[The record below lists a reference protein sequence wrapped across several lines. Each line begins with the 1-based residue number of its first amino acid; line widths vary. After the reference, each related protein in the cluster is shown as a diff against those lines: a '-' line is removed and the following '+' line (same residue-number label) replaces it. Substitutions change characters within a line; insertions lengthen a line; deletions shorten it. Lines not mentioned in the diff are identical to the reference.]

1 MKFLSNFLLIV
12 FFFSSISYAQEK
24 DVIDV
29 AAEHLLEGK
38 QETDMTYREMMQ
50 IMGRSATKM
59 YEGILLQ
66 NKQMVIDGALS
77 ISGHRAPRH
86 KPWLIMR
93 ESDQE
98 AFKTML
104 LFYDEAL
111 HEGAENIIESLEEND
126 WNASN
131 QLLGKMTSNCIV
143 CHQVWRDKVVK
154 REFKKIRKT
163 RRKRRYEDRFNDES
177 NHGHNA
183 DGTHIK
189 VKDPVDS
196 KDL

>member
-1 MKFLSNFLLIV
+1 MKFLGIFLLII
-12 FFFSSISYAQEK
+12 FSLFSISYAQEK
-24 DVIDV
+24 DVTDV

-38 QETDMTYREMMQ
+38 QKTDMTYREMMQ

-77 ISGHRAPRH
+77 ISDHRAPRH

-98 AFKTML
+98 AFKKML
-104 LFYDEAL
+104 LFYDKAL
-111 HEGAENIIESLEEND
+111 HKGAEEIVESLEEND
-126 WNASN
+126 WGASN
-131 QLLGKMTSNCIV
+131 QLLGKMTTNCIA

-154 REFKKIRKT
+154 REFKKINNYRN
-163 RRKRRYEDRFNDES
+163 KRRYDDRL
-177 NHGHNA
+177 NHEHNA
-183 DGTHIK
+183 DGTH
-189 VKDPVDS
+189 VKAKEPVDS